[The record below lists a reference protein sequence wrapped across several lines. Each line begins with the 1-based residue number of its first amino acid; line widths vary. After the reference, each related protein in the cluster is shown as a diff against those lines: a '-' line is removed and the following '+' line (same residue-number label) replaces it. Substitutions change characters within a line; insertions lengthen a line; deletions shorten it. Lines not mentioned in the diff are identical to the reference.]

1 MILNTSG
8 ETIFLYLL
16 QFWLLCTT
24 VPRIGT
30 GVTVTNGQHSPLSE
44 MLTTGRTMAALYSIQ
59 EQWRVTVTNNTN
71 LIQTERRTTR
81 ETDLKI
87 QVKTEDTF
95 FSSG

>member
-1 MILNTSG
+1 
-8 ETIFLYLL
+8 
-16 QFWLLCTT
+16 
-24 VPRIGT
+24 
-30 GVTVTNGQHSPLSE
+30 
-44 MLTTGRTMAALYSIQ
+44 MAALYSIQ

-95 FSSG
+95 FSSGWVNSIHLTPQTTAYK